1 MKEAVVLF
9 SGGIDSSYTALK
21 MADDFDKLLLVTYR
35 TPGMINLS
43 LAVRS
48 ADRIKKVSGGKTE
61 HRVLDI
67 RDEVY
72 SSRGGIF
79 KCLRDNCKY
88 HFFYS
93 WCLGCKLAMHLKTIE
108 ICENENIR
116 TVMDGSSAE
125 DAHAL
130 EQNIHCKGFFKE
142 LYSAH
147 DIEYMSPFYEENGD
161 RQKLGPF
168 MELLRKIG
176 LHKPPT
182 GKKAAYLNKRGVPT
196 GRALFS
202 QYRSIQPSCLTNLL
216 FNIPRIILRSLFGE
230 KKSDYLRYLEDSCK
244 NADTG
249 SGRHKKKT

>member
-1 MKEAVVLF
+1 
-9 SGGIDSSYTALK
+9 
-21 MADDFDKLLLVTYR
+21 
-35 TPGMINLS
+35 
-43 LAVRS
+43 
-48 ADRIKKVSGGKTE
+48 
-61 HRVLDI
+61 
-67 RDEVY
+67 
-72 SSRGGIF
+72 
-79 KCLRDNCKY
+79 
-88 HFFYS
+88 
-93 WCLGCKLAMHLKTIE
+93 
-108 ICENENIR
+108 
-116 TVMDGSSAE
+116 
-125 DAHAL
+125 
-130 EQNIHCKGFFKE
+130 
-142 LYSAH
+142 
-147 DIEYMSPFYEENGD
+147 MSPFYEENGD

-230 KKSDYLRYLEDSCK
+230 KKSNYLRYLEDSCK